1 MVLRKKK
8 SAILN
13 GVWFES
19 IIYRVL
25 TEENL
30 ALCKII
36 PIKSLIFG
44 LDSVQKR
51 RIFFFLA
58 TLRSPKIVKERAYIP
73 TSFLALLKAHFFNFV
88 YFFNLCVMNFYC
100 VLKNQ

>member
-1 MVLRKKK
+1 MPSL
-8 SAILN
+8 
-13 GVWFES
+13 
-19 IIYRVL
+19 L

-30 ALCKII
+30 SFYKII

-58 TLRSPKIVKERAYIP
+58 ALPSQKIVKEIAYIP
-73 TSFLALLKAHFFNFV
+73 TSFLALLKAHFF
-88 YFFNLCVMNFYC
+88 
-100 VLKNQ
+100 